1 MITISRFFFCF
12 VLFFSV
18 FSFVFWPTVFEF
30 EFGFGFGLMKYNRIY
45 IFFIYITVTVVKI
58 FLFLILDVMHSF
70 FSLFLFGSVSF
81 FRLKFFD
88 NNL

>member
-1 MITISRFFFCF
+1 MITISRFF

-45 IFFIYITVTVVKI
+45 IF
-58 FLFLILDVMHSF
+58 LFTLP
-70 FSLFLFGSVSF
+70 
-81 FRLKFFD
+81 
-88 NNL
+88 

>member
-1 MITISRFFFCF
+1 MSFHLMITISRFF

-45 IFFIYITVTVVKI
+45 IFFYLHYRDCSKD
-58 FLFLILDVMHSF
+58 LFYS
-70 FSLFLFGSVSF
+70 
-81 FRLKFFD
+81 
-88 NNL
+88 